1 MTEKDDLTEQKRR
14 EHIEEMKEKIIQ
26 LTGDPGCLY
35 LEGLTDLEMQ
45 EKFLEQILFIEGQ
58 EEEPLLGQLERR
70 GVRLAAPDGMDDAD
84 LHAKLWEVIR
94 EMARMGY
101 YLSSTDHLS
110 DRQLYA
116 LLWSDILRQ
125 PMSVNPDPSNVS
137 CHIDIL
143 GGCSDEDLKIRLK
156 YYADE
161 DERSCWEGDFPEDE
175 IPPREPLPYDR
186 DRHLPVPPDSC
197 LYQ

>member
-1 MTEKDDLTEQKRR
+1 MTKGNDSTERKRR
-14 EHIEEMKEKIIQ
+14 EHVEEMKKKIIE

-35 LEGLTDLEMQ
+35 LQGLTSLEMQ
-45 EKFLEQILFIEGQ
+45 EKFLERILFIEGQ
-58 EEEPLLGQLERR
+58 EEEPLFGQLESKNI
-70 GVRLAAPDGMDDAD
+70 LLPPPEELNDAD
-84 LHAKLWEVIR
+84 LHAKLWEVIH
-94 EMARMGY
+94 EMARIGY
-101 YLSSTDHLS
+101 FISSTDHLS

-125 PMSVNPDPSNVS
+125 PMSANPDPLNVS

-143 GGCSDEDLKIRLK
+143 GGCSDEDLMIRLK

-161 DERSCWEGDFPEDE
+161 DERTCWEGDFPDDE

-186 DRHLPVPPDSC
+186 DRHLPVPQDSC
-197 LYQ
+197 LCQ